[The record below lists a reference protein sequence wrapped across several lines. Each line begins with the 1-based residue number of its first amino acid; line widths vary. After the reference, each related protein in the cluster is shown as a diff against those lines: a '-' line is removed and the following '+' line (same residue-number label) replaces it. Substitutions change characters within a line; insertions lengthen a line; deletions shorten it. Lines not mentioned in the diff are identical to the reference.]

1 MRPIIP
7 VGLLCIVATG
17 CQDYGLI
24 QESND
29 EYFNQPDRET
39 GVDILWVVDDSA
51 TMIEEQDLLTGST
64 ESFISFVS
72 NSGINFHLGVV
83 STDMDVDG
91 GQLRGEVLGSD
102 SVDIVETFND
112 AVLGQYTGSRDERGL
127 DAALLAA
134 DPDGN
139 PDFARKGADLELI
152 FFADEDDHSAVG
164 VGPFIDQLEG
174 QRKGDVEVKIH
185 AVVGDPPEG
194 CVSAGAAAD
203 AGLKYLDAQSST
215 GGTRESICTDDYGS
229 MLARVALDVV
239 GLETQFKL
247 RKVPDVQTMEVWVN
261 EVKVH
266 QRRRDG
272 WYYNPGDNT
281 LRFDGYGVPPAG
293 AVIQVAYIEWYGAA
307 DAQEVETE

>member
-7 VGLLCIVATG
+7 VGLLCFVWTG

-24 QESND
+24 QPSND
-29 EYFNQPDRET
+29 EYFNQPARET

-51 TMIEEQDLLTGST
+51 TMIEEQDLLT
-64 ESFISFVS
+64 ESAEAFISFVS
-72 NSGINFHLGVV
+72 NSGIDFRLGVV
-83 STDMDVDG
+83 STDMDVDA
-91 GQLRGEVLGSD
+91 GQLRGEVMSSD
-102 SVDIVETFND
+102 SMGIVESFNE

-127 DAALLAA
+127 DAALLGA
-134 DPDGN
+134 DPDN
-139 PDFARKGADLELI
+139 SSTFARKSADLELI
-152 FFADEDDHSAVG
+152 FFADEDDHSG
-164 VGPFIDQLEG
+164 LEVGPFITQLEG
-174 QRKGDVEVKIH
+174 QRKNDAEVKIH

-203 AGLKYLDAQSST
+203 AGLKYLDAQAST
-215 GGTRESICTDDYGS
+215 DGSRESICTDDYGS

-247 RKVPDVQTMEVWVN
+247 RKVPDVETMEVWVN

-293 AVIQVAYIEWYGAA
+293 AVIQVSYVEWYGAD
-307 DAQEVETE
+307 DAQEVESE